1 MASLGL
7 ALTVLCILLAN
18 PGFRASFWG
27 SQTVL
32 LPSPFPNINHFIWR
46 VDALIAVF
54 LLDCLSKSRRK
65 VLVKWTL

>member
-7 ALTVLCILLAN
+7 ALTVLCTLLAN

-27 SQTVL
+27 SQTDL
-32 LPSPFPNINHFIWR
+32 LPPFPNINYFIWR

-65 VLVKWTL
+65 VLVEWTL